1 MSNYRV
7 DREQVFQLAI
17 NAGKQRNYKKA
28 ISLLESLVV
37 DGVAWKPEILIY
49 LGRSYHAIGEFSLAV
64 AALNYFL
71 SIKSGDWNGWFFL
84 GRSYLAMESWNLAI
98 SCLKKSL
105 ELNPD
110 SDTTLALLGTAYYK
124 SKQIDLALS
133 TFEKALYIAPDDVRL
148 NQGYQNSLLIK
159 AVKTYNEGQVE
170 LAGKMFHFLIEN
182 GMKVVML
189 YVYQGH
195 SFRDLGLLEQALASY
210 QQAIQLEPDDASLR
224 WYEISILV
232 SMGKKVEAENLAKEL
247 NKVFPNSGF
256 GTDQIFQDER
266 STIINMIK
274 TSIFAEKWKSVLQSG
289 KLYISKFSSDTFIHC
304 FMGEACRNLGRYQE
318 ALNHFV
324 KAKTLEASNKGAIY
338 GILMTYLA
346 MEDWENLDQALN
358 SSSYANYL
366 DSDTIEYY
374 SVICDAKLKKDST
387 QILKKV
393 QDVYSKNPTDIVLM
407 SILAEAYL
415 DSGLPDLATGWFNR
429 LISIDSENESSYLFL
444 IDCYEE
450 LDDKTK
456 LTKSYEN
463 YLKKWPQN
471 ISIRK
476 EFIKYLALQE
486 KWKKAADNIE
496 LLIPYSKHPMMLTR
510 NLATYR
516 RRSGDYQKSAM
527 AYRTLLQEKTD
538 DRAIMHKYIFCLV
551 KLDLCKN
558 ALNFAKLWHKNYG
571 IDVDGALIEAGL
583 AVKIKDYDYAIS
595 ILRSAF
601 AKFKENPRIK
611 TKLAQVYYEMGN
623 DDMAY
628 QFDSDYV
635 IKMRKSNTKSS
646 KNKSKGK

>member
-17 NAGKQRNYKKA
+17 KAGQKRDYKKA
-28 ISLLESLVV
+28 INLLESLVV
-37 DGVAWKPEILIY
+37 NGVAWKPEILIY

-133 TFEKALYIAPDDVRL
+133 TFEKALYIAPEDVRL
-148 NQGYQNSLLIK
+148 NQGYQNSLLVK
-159 AVKTYNEGQVE
+159 AVRTYNEGNPE
-170 LAGKMFHFLIEN
+170 LAAKMFHFLIEN
-182 GMKVVML
+182 GMKAVML

-195 SFRDLGLLEQALASY
+195 SFRDLGFLQEALESY
-210 QQAIQLEPDDASLR
+210 QQAIQLEPEDASLR

-232 SMGKKVEAENLAKEL
+232 SMGKTEEAQNLAKKL
-247 NKVFPNSGF
+247 NKKFPNSGF
-256 GTDQIFQDER
+256 DSNDIFQDER
-266 STIINMIK
+266 ATAINMMK
-274 TSIFAEKWKSVLQSG
+274 TSLFNEKWKNVIQTG
-289 KLYISKFSSDTFIHC
+289 KVYISKFSSDGIVHC
-304 FMGEACRNLGRYQE
+304 FMGEACRNLGKYQE
-318 ALNHFV
+318 SLNHFT
-324 KAKTLEASNKGAIY
+324 KAKNLDSQNKGAIY

-358 SSSYANYL
+358 SSSYTNLL
-366 DSDTIEYY
+366 DSQTIEYY
-374 SVICDAKLKKDST
+374 SVICDAKLNKDSS

-393 QDVYSKNPTDIVLM
+393 QDVYAKNPSDIVLM

-415 DSGLPDLATGWFNR
+415 ESGFPDLATGWFNR
-429 LISIDSENESSYLFL
+429 LIEINSQDESSYLFL

-450 LDDKTK
+450 LNDKSK
-456 LTKSYEN
+456 LIKSYEN
-463 YLKKWPQN
+463 YLKNWPQN
-471 ISIRK
+471 VSIRK
-476 EFIKYLALQE
+476 EFIKYLASLE
-486 KWKKAADNIE
+486 KWKKAADQIE

-516 RRSGDYQKSAM
+516 RRAGDYQKSAM
-527 AYRTLLQEKTD
+527 AYRTLLQENTD
-538 DRAIMHKYIFCLV
+538 DRSLMHKYIFCLV
-551 KLDLCKN
+551 KLDLIDN
-558 ALNFAKLWHKNYG
+558 ALNFAKLWHQNYG
-571 IDVDGALIEAGL
+571 LDVDGALIESSL
-583 AVKIKDYDYAIS
+583 AVKIKDFDYAIS

-601 AKFKENPRIK
+601 SKFKENPRIK
-611 TKLAQVYYEMGN
+611 TKLAQVYYEIGN

-635 IKMRKSNTKSS
+635 IQMRKSQTK
-646 KNKSKGK
+646 KK

>member
-1 MSNYRV
+1 
-7 DREQVFQLAI
+7 
-17 NAGKQRNYKKA
+17 
-28 ISLLESLVV
+28 
-37 DGVAWKPEILIY
+37 
-49 LGRSYHAIGEFSLAV
+49 
-64 AALNYFL
+64 
-71 SIKSGDWNGWFFL
+71 
-84 GRSYLAMESWNLAI
+84 
-98 SCLKKSL
+98 
-105 ELNPD
+105 
-110 SDTTLALLGTAYYK
+110 
-124 SKQIDLALS
+124 
-133 TFEKALYIAPDDVRL
+133 
-148 NQGYQNSLLIK
+148 
-159 AVKTYNEGQVE
+159 
-170 LAGKMFHFLIEN
+170 
-182 GMKVVML
+182 
-189 YVYQGH
+189 
-195 SFRDLGLLEQALASY
+195 
-210 QQAIQLEPDDASLR
+210 
-224 WYEISILV
+224 
-232 SMGKKVEAENLAKEL
+232 
-247 NKVFPNSGF
+247 
-256 GTDQIFQDER
+256 
-266 STIINMIK
+266 MIK
-274 TSIFAEKWKSVLQSG
+274 TSIFAGKWKNVLQSG

-318 ALNHFV
+318 SLNHFS
-324 KAKTLEASNKGAIY
+324 KARSLDAQNKGAIY

-393 QDVYSKNPTDIVLM
+393 QEVYSKNPTDTVLM

-450 LDDKTK
+450 LNDKTK

-527 AYRTLLQEKTD
+527 AYRTLLQENTD
-538 DRAIMHKYIFCLV
+538 DRALMHKYIFCLV
-551 KLDLCKN
+551 KLDLCEN

-571 IDVDGALIEAGL
+571 IDVDGALIESSL
-583 AVKIKDYDYAIS
+583 AVKIKDFDYAIS

-601 AKFKENPRIK
+601 SKFKENPRIK
-611 TKLAQVYYEMGN
+611 TKLAQVYYEIGN

-635 IKMRKSNTKSS
+635 IQMRKSQTK
-646 KNKSKGK
+646 KK